1 MKTPKNGIGITL
13 QLDGKDRLRYEIEDN
28 TQADLRKDG
37 ALYVAGLALRQ
48 LLDYPQFLLKIGF
61 SMVEADTVLKSDKA
75 AQITEDAI
83 VNLASFK
90 ETEKGKGNWGGNGD
104 EA

>member
-1 MKTPKNGIGITL
+1 
-13 QLDGKDRLRYEIEDN
+13 
-28 TQADLRKDG
+28 
-37 ALYVAGLALRQ
+37 
-48 LLDYPQFLLKIGF
+48 LKIGF
-61 SMVEADTVLKSDKA
+61 SLVEADTVLKSDKA

-90 ETEKGKGNWGGNGD
+90 ETEKGKGNWGGSGD